1 MKGIYNPKKLTTD
14 RERFHK
20 IRVLNIGAGAVG
32 SAAVEHEA
40 KLCLSLDVI
49 DDDRFEPDNAAKR
62 SCLVRTPEDDGSNK
76 ALCLGRRVQP
86 LLDDG
91 CTANGIDANLRLLG
105 PEALA
110 DYDVIVCAVDNNAAK
125 VLLNEL
131 VRRLRAIEG
140 IRELA
145 MTTNG
150 ARLAEYA
157 GRLKSAGLDRL
168 NVSLDTLD
176 PEKYRKITRIGS
188 LSDTLAGLDAARSAG
203 FTRIKLNAVLMGGV
217 NDDEIPALAELAR
230 DGAFDVRFIEL
241 MPIGECADWDR
252 KRFIP
257 AERVLE
263 VLPQAQRV
271 PSDGVAELWR
281 PEGWKGTVGLIRP
294 LSHRFCA
301 DCDRIRITPDGML
314 KPCLHSAREIPLRGK
329 HGEALVCAIAEGIG
343 GKPKEHHITD
353 GRTSDS
359 LRGMNRIGG

>member
-1 MKGIYNPKKLTTD
+1 MRTVRLT
-14 RERFHK
+14 
-20 IRVLNIGAGAVG
+20 GG
-32 SAAVEHEA
+32 
-40 KLCLSLDVI
+40 
-49 DDDRFEPDNAAKR
+49 EP
-62 SCLVRTPEDDGSNK
+62 LVR
-76 ALCLGRRVQP
+76 R
-86 LLDDG
+86 
-91 CTANGIDANLRLLG
+91 GID
-105 PEALA
+105 
-110 DYDVIVCAVDNNAAK
+110 
-125 VLLNEL
+125 EL
-131 VRRLRAIEG
+131 VHRLRAIEG

-157 GRLKSAGLDRL
+157 ERLKSAGLDRL

-203 FTRIKLNAVLMGGV
+203 FTHIKLNAVLMGGV

-263 VLPQAQRV
+263 VLPKAQRV